1 MIQVLYDASCAECLR
16 AIQLVSYRE
25 ETLRTFARVSL
36 VFVVLLGFLQGWPV
50 KRQLFSSMPGR
61 RERES
66 CKACNLSY
74 KEARFFAVSVL
85 VALDVAK
92 RKPQCPCS
100 QWQGLS
106 SSKRPTSLSRK
117 VGAWE
122 LDFWV
127 VCNFLSIL
135 DCSAHAKLEMRAS
148 HKDSLQGSHLCNGTH
163 RNFDLVFGNGHVQS
177 FVF

>member
-25 ETLRTFARVSL
+25 ETLRTFRVSL
-36 VFVVLLGFLQGWPV
+36 VFVLLGFLQGWPV
-50 KRQLFSSMPGR
+50 KHQLFSSMPGR

-66 CKACNLSY
+66 CKACNPFLRC
-74 KEARFFAVSVL
+74 ECE
-85 VALDVAK
+85 

-122 LDFWV
+122 LDFWGCLQFPFNSGLQRACKFRDEGLPQRFSSRIPFV
-127 VCNFLSIL
+127 QW
-135 DCSAHAKLEMRAS
+135 HAS
-148 HKDSLQGSHLCNGTH
+148 Q
-163 RNFDLVFGNGHVQS
+163 F
-177 FVF
+177 